1 MKRGTIIFIV
11 SLIGIFITSVIT
23 MDVYSV
29 VYEKQNPIITDEL
42 FLNSLDI
49 ALPGWGWDSS
59 EIYKPINSGVLI
71 EYSIELNATTMSS
84 SVGIYLIE
92 ENDWETLSMVS
103 DPNNYTT
110 WLETNTDKW
119 NGAIIKSRSS
129 IRSIETG
136 TIKPSENGEY
146 MILGINIFQVFSYRV
161 IIEYKINNWF
171 NIASITFVDIAKSSF
186 GIIIPVATVILII
199 DRIINLT
206 RKEPKNETRIE
217 EVKINNKEE

>member
-1 MKRGTIIFIV
+1 MKRGTIVFVV